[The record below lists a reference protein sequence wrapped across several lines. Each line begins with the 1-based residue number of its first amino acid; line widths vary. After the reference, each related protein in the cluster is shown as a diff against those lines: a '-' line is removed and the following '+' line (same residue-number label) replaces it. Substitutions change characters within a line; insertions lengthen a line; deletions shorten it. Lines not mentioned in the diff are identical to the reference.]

1 MLESEAGALGGQTS
15 TFRFCIR
22 SGPDGIGQEA
32 INEYWVLSLAV
43 VPAQKQTNASDQVA
57 ELVMAEPRH

>member
-1 MLESEAGALGGQTS
+1 MRWIPMLESEAGALGGQTS

-22 SGPDGIGQEA
+22 SGPDDIGQEA

-43 VPAQKQTNASDQVA
+43 VPAQK
-57 ELVMAEPRH
+57 